1 MDHTPAVFRPRYSSL
16 HSMKKSLTRAI
27 VVALMM
33 ASAAAVAVVLKP
45 DLHMSDMSSLAKLE
59 DIVPETFGNWR
70 VEKNLG
76 GGVVN
81 PQTEEFL
88 KTIYDE
94 TLSRTYIN
102 TDGKRIML
110 SLAFGADQTKATQ
123 VHRPEVC
130 YPAQGF
136 QIKSS
141 QKVLLPVENGL
152 PAMRLVAVAGQRIEP
167 ITYWIV
173 VGDSVVRG
181 SVEQKIAIIKHGMNG
196 VIPHGLLFRVSTI
209 GSDFDNQFLIQQNFV
224 TDLHEALGDDVKKR
238 LYGALGETEGA
249 EVSAVKNNSYK

>member
-1 MDHTPAVFRPRYSSL
+1 MDHTSAAFPPRHLSL
-16 HSMKKSLTRAI
+16 HSMKKSLPRAI

-59 DIVPETFGNWR
+59 EIVPESFGNWR
-70 VEKNLG
+70 VEKNMG

-102 TDGKRIML
+102 AEGKRIML

-141 QKVLLPVENGL
+141 QKVLLPVESGL
-152 PAMRLVAVAGQRIEP
+152 PAMRLVAVAGQRVEP

-209 GSDFDNQFLIQQNFV
+209 GSDFDNQFSIQQQFA
-224 TDLHEALGDDVKKR
+224 TDLHHALSDDAKKR
-238 LYGALGETEGA
+238 LYGALGETKVT
-249 EVSAVKNNSYK
+249 EVSAANNNTVK